1 MENDKLKFTVL
12 ISLYYKE
19 SSEYLRKSLDS
30 VFLQS
35 LPSDEVVLV
44 EDGPLTSELYEVVEE
59 FVHGHPEMKR
69 VVLEKIGD

>member
-35 LPSDEVVLV
+35 IPSDEVVLV
-44 EDGPLTSELYEVVEE
+44 EDGPLTSEVFVVVEE

-69 VVLEKIGD
+69 VFL